1 MSALDACRLA
11 RASLEDAFLA
21 RRIPG
26 AEIRAHL
33 DSCVACREVEAALR
47 RLGESLDSLAAGEP
61 PEALILAT
69 QLRGRADLVSQNLVR
84 GGARALG
91 QVLPRGFAGELL
103 RLVGFATAALPLVLA
118 WNALVIRLGGRL
130 LAGFVPEPV
139 LSVLAGAYLASVAG
153 WLAFVYGSI
162 PFVAHR
168 RVQRSIS
175 EVTG

>member
-1 MSALDACRLA
+1 MSPTDACRSP
-11 RASLEDAFLA
+11 RAALEDAFLG
-21 RRIPG
+21 RQTPG

-33 DSCVACREVEAALR
+33 DSCVACREIEAELR
-47 RLGESLDSLAAGEP
+47 SLGEALGGLPTGAP
-61 PEALILAT
+61 PERLIARTL
-69 QLRGRADLVSQNLVR
+69 LR
-84 GGARALG
+84 ARAELASGSLSLKGVGPLG
-91 QVLPRGFAGELL
+91 PRLPRGFARELV
-103 RLVGFATAALPLVLA
+103 RLLGVATAALPLVLA
-118 WNALVIRLGGRL
+118 WNALVIRFGGRL

-168 RVQRSIS
+168 RVQRTIS

>member
-1 MSALDACRLA
+1 MSATDACRTA
-11 RASLEDAFLA
+11 RAALEDAFLD
-21 RRIPG
+21 RRTPG

-33 DSCVACREVEAALR
+33 DSCVDCREVEAALR
-47 RLGESLDSLAAGEP
+47 TLGETLGELVAGAPTER
-61 PEALILAT
+61 LIARTL
-69 QLRGRADLVSQNLVR
+69 LRGRAELASR
-84 GGARALG
+84 GPALAGAGLLG
-91 QVLPRGFAGELL
+91 PRLPRGFTGELL
-103 RLVGFATAALPLVLA
+103 RLLGVATAALPLVLA
-118 WNALVIRLGGRL
+118 WNALVIRFGGRL